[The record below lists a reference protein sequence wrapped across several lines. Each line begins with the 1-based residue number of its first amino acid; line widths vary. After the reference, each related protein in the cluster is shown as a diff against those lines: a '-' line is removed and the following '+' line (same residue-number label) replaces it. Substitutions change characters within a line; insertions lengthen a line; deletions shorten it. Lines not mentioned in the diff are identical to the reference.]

1 VVKIG
6 RPSISLNVSQNNR
19 SAIKNNS
26 EQQVNFVTKIVEE
39 RKLASSQNQYPSL
52 SPNQSYMKKQNDDY
66 ND

>member
-1 VVKIG
+1 MAQIG

-19 SAIKNNS
+19 SVIKNNS